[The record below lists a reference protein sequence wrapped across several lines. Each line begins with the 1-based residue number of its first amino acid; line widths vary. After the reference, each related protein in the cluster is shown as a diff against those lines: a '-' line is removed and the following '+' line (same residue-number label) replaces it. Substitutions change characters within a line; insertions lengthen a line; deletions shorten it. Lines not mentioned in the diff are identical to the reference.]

1 MPDADF
7 RSTAVA
13 GRGIRTTDHVFG
25 ADSSES
31 DFAAAA
37 RSDLLSE
44 LITTIFNNP
53 PGALTDPQVL
63 RTLLAVLT
71 EGEVDA
77 RAAVRFTDAEK
88 TKLGIL
94 DPILDAGTG
103 SQTSAQFQFPSFAGF
118 DPTVG
123 FPTRG
128 QFVVFTVDAIAV
140 GTLGTSDVTIDFD
153 GVVYT
158 LTGLSTGAVPLEE
171 FRPNTEY
178 FALGRGTYRP
188 DSDRSE

>member
-77 RAAVRFTDAEK
+77 RAVARFTDVEK
-88 TKLGIL
+88 TK
-94 DPILDAGTG
+94 TG
-103 SQTSAQFQFPSFAGF
+103 HP
-118 DPTVG
+118 
-123 FPTRG
+123 
-128 QFVVFTVDAIAV
+128 
-140 GTLGTSDVTIDFD
+140 
-153 GVVYT
+153 
-158 LTGLSTGAVPLEE
+158 
-171 FRPNTEY
+171 
-178 FALGRGTYRP
+178 
-188 DSDRSE
+188 